1 MCKRLWERREGE
13 MEKSG
18 GRARRGDVSLANV
31 PSPYYI
37 VETYKLTILC
47 HGPLWEEEEAGEK
60 KKHSVRQ
67 VL

>member
-1 MCKRLWERREGE
+1 

-60 KKHSVRQ
+60 KKHNGRQ